1 MAGRPFPGW
10 WQEYSGASCCLTF
23 MRNVACRFHLRH
35 FALLFALGVS
45 SKKGAIFMESAL
57 SLAVSQGGLES

>member
-1 MAGRPFPGW
+1 
-10 WQEYSGASCCLTF
+10 

-45 SKKGAIFMESAL
+45 SKKGAIFMESAP